1 IARFRRTGAVDLR
14 SDQTSGQKLL
24 QPHQPAQSVPGEPA
38 RRQAEQLVV
47 VTGRR
52 QVPVCLRR
60 WAGALLLPA
69 ARISRHPAGEIHGS
83 RYPPRVPDQEI
94 VRSVLYDFVCASD
107 LHRRP
112 LARSAGVRIP
122 VCAEMRL
129 SEWVLA
135 TYFTYVTALSQIL
148 AVSPEIRVRTLIAN
162 GLLLGCYTAL
172 RWRDSLVAQHLR
184 NWIPLALMLLAYKEM
199 GWLAPAWHDHHLE
212 NAWIVWDQL
221 LLRQWRLH
229 DAIESMGPLLP
240 SILELSYVLVYAL
253 PAFCMSMLYVYRRSR
268 SAEVLLIIYLL
279 GLFLSYVQF
288 PFWPSEPPRIVFPG
302 EDAPSA
308 DALFPIFTHWIL

>member
-1 IARFRRTGAVDLR
+1 
-14 SDQTSGQKLL
+14 
-24 QPHQPAQSVPGEPA
+24 
-38 RRQAEQLVV
+38 
-47 VTGRR
+47 
-52 QVPVCLRR
+52 
-60 WAGALLLPA
+60 
-69 ARISRHPAGEIHGS
+69 
-83 RYPPRVPDQEI
+83 
-94 VRSVLYDFVCASD
+94 
-107 LHRRP
+107 
-112 LARSAGVRIP
+112 
-122 VCAEMRL
+122 MRL

-135 TYFTYVTALSQIL
+135 IYFTYVTALSQIV

-162 GLLLGCYTAL
+162 GLLLCCYTAL

-212 NAWIVWDQL
+212 NAWIVWDRL

-229 DAIESMGPLLP
+229 DAIESTGPLLP

-253 PAFCMSMLYVYRRSR
+253 PAFCMVMLYVYRKSR
-268 SAEVLLIIYLL
+268 FAEVLLVVYLL

-302 EDAPSA
+302 EDAPSV
-308 DALFPIFTHWIL
+308 DTVLRRFNQWILGGYGIHTSVFPSAHVSGAVAAALAMKRLFAERAWLYRGVFVYAALVSVATVYGRYHYAVDAAAGVIVGIVAAAAGKALLSRGPTL